1 MWHSDATYKLNWHGY
16 PLLMQG
22 YSDNHRALLL
32 RNDAVQAKLPNLH
45 PDVHMSDGAES
56 MFNAKPMA
64 WASTKRGMCWSHVFR
79 NVQKKAK
86 AYIKERKFEA
96 HSYTI

>member
-1 MWHSDATYKLNWHGY
+1 
-16 PLLMQG
+16 MQG
-22 YSDNHRALLL
+22 YSDKAKFHVVTIALCCSETTSDFKVMF
-32 RNDAVQAKLPNLH
+32 DAVQAKLPNLH